1 VLRKRCAMKLSRINR
16 GGVDGP
22 VPRLVVVKPDEG
34 RVVDLVSAEKLR
46 LMRKGAT
53 SAGALLRASGLFPG
67 SMAQAISTGSA
78 FLESAA
84 ETVAATGDDASIEFS
99 NVEWIAAVDP
109 PMLRDCFAFVAHLE
123 AYYRGVG
130 QEISPVHYR
139 QPGYYKGTNA
149 RCFGHEARI
158 PWPHYSD
165 FVDYECEIGFVV
177 GRECHNVD
185 PDEAG
190 KAIFGLTI
198 FNDYSARDCQTDE
211 LTMSMGPT
219 KCKDFANGIGPWVTT
234 IDEFDDLS
242 ALEMTVRI
250 NDKECGRGI
259 SSGMQWLPEELLA
272 YISQGDV
279 VQPGDVFGSGTVGNG
294 CGLESGVRVKPGDV
308 IALEISGIGVLRQ
321 VLGQKE
327 ERGWRPIPRER
338 NVI

>member
-1 VLRKRCAMKLSRINR
+1 MKLSRINR